1 MKTIHVENDSKLQE
15 LTAGVKFALTEVNSN
30 KTYLRIITCG
40 KAVIILPDTDRSR
53 DCEMPELLKAMGIT
67 TTNGKQPKLCES
79 SKTTSREN
87 YIVSQ
92 DYDNMQEIFS
102 LTKEQVRLL
111 EALNEKGLLID
122 SVHFE
127 PISNLEV
134 YEI

>member
-1 MKTIHVENDSKLQE
+1 MKTIHIENDSNLQE
-15 LTAGVKFALTEVNSN
+15 LTTGVKFALTEVNSN
-30 KTYLRIITCG
+30 KTYLRVITCG

-53 DCEMPELLKAMGIT
+53 DCEMPELLKAMGVT
-67 TTNGKQPKLCES
+67 TTNGKQPKLGEPP
-79 SKTTSREN
+79 KTTSREN

-92 DYDNMQEIFS
+92 DYDDRQEIFS

-111 EALNEKGLLID
+111 EALNKKGLLID

>member
-1 MKTIHVENDSKLQE
+1 MKTIHIENDVKTES
-15 LTAGVKFALTEVNSN
+15 LTAVVKSALTEVNSN
-30 KTYLRIITCG
+30 KTYLRVITCG

-53 DCEMPELLKAMGIT
+53 DCKMPELFKAMGIT
-67 TTNGKQPKLCES
+67 AIDGKHPILCES

-92 DYDNMQEIFS
+92 DYDDRQEIFS

-122 SVHFE
+122 SVRFE

-134 YEI
+134 CEI